1 VVSARG
7 PGGGYRLATDAEAV
21 TIAAI
26 VHAVDEPLRST
37 RCAAERGCLV
47 KGDKCITHDL
57 WEGLDNQ
64 IEAYLASVSLADVA
78 RGRLAARERAA

>member
-1 VVSARG
+1 
-7 PGGGYRLATDAEAV
+7 
-21 TIAAI
+21 
-26 VHAVDEPLRST
+26 
-37 RCAAERGCLV
+37 V